1 MTSAQRNVG
10 NLGLMPLNE
19 SYMPLGP
26 RLHEEKFF
34 ITYATKL
41 LSHNSFNIFN
51 QLVYSL
57 SISKIYINVVFKGI
71 FFQKKFQWK

>member
-26 RLHEEKFF
+26 RLHEE
-34 ITYATKL
+34 
-41 LSHNSFNIFN
+41 
-51 QLVYSL
+51 
-57 SISKIYINVVFKGI
+57 I
-71 FFQKKFQWK
+71 FFYHLCGKEEV